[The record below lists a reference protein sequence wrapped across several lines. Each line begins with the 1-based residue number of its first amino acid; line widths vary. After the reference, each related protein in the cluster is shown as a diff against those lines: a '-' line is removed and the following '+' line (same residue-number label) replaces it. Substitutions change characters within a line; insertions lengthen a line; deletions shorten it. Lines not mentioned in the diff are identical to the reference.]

1 MAEPRTVLLA
11 HGGGGRLMHELLAE
25 LLPLLSPTAAPPSV
39 LNDAAVL
46 EVEGC
51 RLAFTTDSFVVTP
64 AFFPGGDIGRLAVCG
79 TVNDLAMVGARPV
92 ALSLGL
98 VIEEGLPRETLERV
112 LRSVAAAGAEA
123 GVGVA
128 TGDTKVVERG
138 AADGLFINTA
148 GLGVVPAG
156 VTLSGDA
163 VQPGD
168 AVLINGTIGDHGL
181 AVLAARQQLGLRGG
195 LTSDCAPL
203 NSLVEALL
211 AAAGPHLHC
220 LRDPTRGGVAATLHE
235 VAGQSGVAVQLEE
248 AALPVAAPVQG
259 ACATL
264 GLDPL
269 YVANEGKALVFVAAE
284 GAAAALEAMRAHPL
298 GREAVEIGRVLPRTD
313 DLTAVTMRTAL
324 GVVRVVDMPRGEL
337 LPRIC

>member
-1 MAEPRTVLLA
+1 MAEPRTILLA
-11 HGGGGRLMHELLAE
+11 HGGGGRLMHELLAD
-25 LLPLLSPTAAPPSV
+25 LLPLLSPTGAAPAV

-46 EVEGC
+46 EVEGV

-98 VIEEGLPRETLERV
+98 VIEEGLTREALERV
-112 LRSVAAAGAEA
+112 LRSVAAAGEEA
-123 GVGVA
+123 GVGVV
-128 TGDTKVVERG
+128 TGDTNVVERG
-138 AADGLFINTA
+138 AADGLFMNTA
-148 GLGVVPAG
+148 GIGVVPAG
-156 VTLSGDA
+156 VALSGEA
-163 VQPGD
+163 VRPGD

-181 AVLAARQQLGLRGG
+181 AVLAAREQLGLRGG
-195 LTSDCAPL
+195 LLSDCAPL

-211 AAAGPHLHC
+211 EAAGAHLHC
-220 LRDPTRGGVAATLHE
+220 LRDPTRGGVAASLHE
-235 VAGQSGVAVQLEE
+235 VAAQSRVAVQLEE
-248 AALPVAAPVQG
+248 AALPVAPPVQG

-269 YVANEGKALVFVAAE
+269 FVANEGKVLAFVAPE
-284 GAAAALEAMRAHPL
+284 GAAAALEALRAHPL
-298 GREAVEIGRVLPRTD
+298 GRQAAEIGRVLTRAD
-313 DLTAVTMRTAL
+313 DLTTVTIRTAL
-324 GVVRVVDMPRGEL
+324 GVVRLVDMPRGEL